1 MPSRRS
7 FFSSTVGSKLL
18 VAVTGISLV
27 GFLIGHLA
35 GNLLVFLGPETFNA
49 YSHKLVSNPLVYP
62 AEAGLVLLFL
72 LHVWK
77 TIQLSIGSSKA
88 RPVAYAEKHRAGHT
102 SRKSVASTTMIWSGL
117 FLLVFVPI
125 HLHTF
130 KFGAY
135 YDTHEAG
142 VRNLYRL
149 VIEIFNKP
157 GYVAFYVVGMTIIG
171 FHLWHGVSSAFQTVG
186 ADTPRFTPVIRRIGW
201 TLAVVIA
208 GGFISIP
215 VWVFFLGGRS

>member
-18 VAVTGISLV
+18 VAATGISLV

-35 GNLLVFLGPETFNA
+35 GNLLVYLGPDTFNA
-49 YSHKLVSNPLVYP
+49 YSHKLISNPLVYP
-62 AEAGLVLLFL
+62 AEAGLVVLFL
-72 LHVWK
+72 LHAWK
-77 TIQLSIGSSKA
+77 TIQLTLGSSKA
-88 RPVAYAEKHRAGHT
+88 RPVPYAEKHSAGHT
-102 SRKSVASTTMIWSGL
+102 SRKSLASTTMIWSGL

-125 HLHTF
+125 HIRTF

-135 YDTHEAG
+135 YAAHEAG
-142 VRNLYRL
+142 VRDLYQL
-149 VIEIFNKP
+149 VIEVFTKP

-171 FHLWHGVSSAFQTVG
+171 FHLWHGVSSAFQTMG

-208 GGFISIP
+208 VGFMSIP
-215 VWVFFLGGRS
+215 VWVFFAGSRS